1 MFGNM
6 ANPIVLLILLLI
18 ILLIFGRGRIPGLM
32 GDMAK
37 GINAF
42 RSGLREGKA
51 DEEEA
56 TATAA
61 AEAEPAPVAT
71 KTIEHDE
78 TSEPVTPAAKKPAA
92 KKPAAKKPA
101 AKKPAAK
108 KPAAK
113 KTGTASKAKK
123 SV

>member
-1 MFGNM
+1 MGLGGLG
-6 ANPIVLLILLLI
+6 NPIVLLILLLI
-18 ILLIFGRGRIPGLM
+18 ILLVFGRGRIPGLM

-42 RSGLREGKA
+42 RSGLREGKE
-51 DEEEA
+51 DEAEA
-56 TATAA
+56 ATTAA
-61 AEAEPAPVAT
+61 AASEPEPA

-78 TSEPVTPAAKKPAA
+78 TAEPVKPATKKKPAA

-108 KPAAK
+108 KAAPK
-113 KTGTASKAKK
+113 KTTASKAK
-123 SV
+123 

>member
-56 TATAA
+56 TATATAA

-108 KPAAK
+108 K
-113 KTGTASKAKK
+113 TGTASKAKK